1 MNRMDVIGALTLP
14 RESLIDQRVP
24 KKLLV
29 ENGAPTAADKRQIN
43 EGIEEILWLAA
54 LKPVNIGVPAYRD
67 ENREYLEIA
76 VLSLSLR
83 PAGRAKRLQELVHR
97 AIPYPVVLLT
107 RKEDM
112 HMLSLAHKRWSQGE
126 EGKIVLDDNIISCEL
141 AGRRDTTPLFL
152 ASLALT
158 AQPRVN
164 LLALYEGWIDCLIAF
179 RVAKITGKYVRSTG
193 KRSVVARR
201 DALSEHENLIYQ
213 IAVLRAQAERE
224 PQINRR
230 VDINLEIKRLE
241 AKLAEVTERL

>member
-14 RESLIDQRVP
+14 PESLIDLRVP

-43 EGIEEILWLAA
+43 EGIEEIIWLAA

-83 PAGRAKRLQELVHR
+83 PAGKAIRLQELCHR

-107 RKEDM
+107 RQTDIY
-112 HMLSLAHKRWSQGE
+112 MLSLAHKRWSQGE
-126 EGKIVLDDNIISCEL
+126 VGKIVLDGVVAYCEMTN
-141 AGRRDTTPLFL
+141 RDVTAAFL
-152 ASLALT
+152 RSLALT
-158 AQPRVN
+158 EQPRTH
-164 LLALYEGWIDCLIAF
+164 LLALYQGWIDCL
-179 RVAKITGKYVRSTG
+179 VAYRSAEITGHFEKIIDAECRGVR
-193 KRSVVARR
+193 RE
-201 DALSEHENLIYQ
+201 ALSDYENLTHQ
-213 IAVLRAQAERE
+213 IAVLREQAEKE
-224 PQINRR
+224 QQINRL

-241 AKLAEVTERL
+241 AKLKELRARI

>member
-14 RESLIDQRVP
+14 PESLIDQRVP

-43 EGIEEILWLAA
+43 EGIEELIWLAA
-54 LKPVNIGVPAYRD
+54 LKPVNIGVPGYRD

-83 PAGRAKRLQELVHR
+83 PAGKALRLQELVHR
-97 AIPYPVVLLT
+97 AIPYPVVLLARQT
-107 RKEDM
+107 DIC
-112 HMLSLAHKRWSQGE
+112 MLSLAHKRWSQGE
-126 EGKIVLDDNIISCEL
+126 EGKVVLDNAIVCCEL
-141 AGRRDTTPLFL
+141 ADGDTRTAFL
-152 ASLALT
+152 GSLALT
-158 AQPRVN
+158 AQPRVH
-164 LLALYEGWIDCLIAF
+164 LLALYEGWIDCLEAY
-179 RVAKITGKYVRSTG
+179 RAAKITGRFEKSAGTKSAG
-193 KRSVVARR
+193 IRR
-201 DALSEHENLIYQ
+201 DALLDYESLTHN
-213 IAVLRAQAERE
+213 IAVLRSQAERE